1 MNGRLYC
8 VGVGPGDGELMTVKA
23 VRILEQVPVIAAVHT
38 DTNSL
43 SAALTAAAQIID
55 VSGKRTVLLEIPMT
69 RKTAAV
75 NQAYQAAAKA
85 LTAILDQG
93 LDTALITLG
102 DPALYSTAARIMAY
116 ISPEQYEVHIVPGVA
131 SFCAAAACEGQSLVS
146 RSEVLTVIPAGTDM
160 QKLKKLLERSGTKV
174 IMKPASQLAQVISL
188 LADMQLLPYCTLVQN
203 CGMEGERIL
212 RSSDML
218 LAAESDEQPYF
229 SLFIVRER

>member
-131 SFCAAAACEGQSLVS
+131 SFCAAAACTGQSLVS

>member
-116 ISPEQYEVHIVPGVA
+116 ISPEQYAVHIVPGVA
-131 SFCAAAACEGQSLVS
+131 SFCAAAACAGQSLVS